1 MKTVL
6 SSATKTVVIS
16 PDDPFVII
24 GERINPTGRKKLAEE
39 MRRFDMSRV
48 RDDARIQTA
57 AGAAMLDVNAGIPGA
72 DEPGMLKA
80 AVIAIMETT
89 DAPISIDSSTPE
101 ALEAALPAY
110 KGKALV
116 NSVTGEDQVLER
128 LLPLVKKHGAAV
140 IGIAND
146 DTGISN
152 EPEARLAVARK
163 IVQRAADH
171 GIPAEDVM
179 IDPLCMPIGANHEFG
194 RITFET
200 MRLIRE
206 ELGVNMSVGAGNVGF
221 GLPDRPPLTASFI
234 LLGMMHGLTAA
245 ITNALEGEIARAVLA
260 GDLMLGRD
268 PFGGR
273 WMAYYRKAQK
283 AAAAPGTPRART
295 PARRP
300 WTRRAFGRTSC
311 ESRSCRR
318 APTRACRR
326 GRPSSMPPPGSA
338 SRSKV
343 RVVAAAPAGNAWS
356 GWSRARPPS
365 PPPTSSTSMPGTS
378 PPAGACRARPRCGR
392 TPSSRC
398 RACSAPRRPP
408 CSASAAR
415 WFSIRTST
423 RCI

>member
-1 MKTVL
+1 MRTTV
-6 SSATKTVVIS
+6 SSATRTVVIS
-16 PDDPFVII
+16 PEDPFVLI

-48 RDDARIQTA
+48 RADARTQVE
-57 AGAAMLDVNAGIPGA
+57 AGAMMLDVNAGIPGA

-80 AVIAIMETT
+80 AVLAIMEAT
-89 DAPISIDSSTPE
+89 DVPISIDSSTPE

-128 LLPLVKKHGAAV
+128 LLPLVAKHGAAV

-152 EPEARLAVARK
+152 EPEERLAVARK

-171 GIPAEDVM
+171 GIPAEDVI

-200 MRLIRE
+200 MRLIRQ

-245 ITNALEGEIARAVLA
+245 ITNALEGEIARAILA

-273 WMAYYRKAQK
+273 WMAHYRKTQK
-283 AAAAPGTPRART
+283 AAAA
-295 PARRP
+295 
-300 WTRRAFGRTSC
+300 
-311 ESRSCRR
+311 
-318 APTRACRR
+318 
-326 GRPSSMPPPGSA
+326 
-338 SRSKV
+338 
-343 RVVAAAPAGNAWS
+343 
-356 GWSRARPPS
+356 
-365 PPPTSSTSMPGTS
+365 
-378 PPAGACRARPRCGR
+378 AGAAK
-392 TPSSRC
+392 
-398 RACSAPRRPP
+398 A
-408 CSASAAR
+408 
-415 WFSIRTST
+415 
-423 RCI
+423 